1 MSEIINRDDAELQI
15 KTAIN
20 DYLPEGILQQML
32 DLVYGDGLFLVSDT
46 IMDQELNNEED
57 DYA

>member
-1 MSEIINRDDAELQI
+1 MSELINRDDAEQQI

-20 DYLPEGILQQML
+20 DYLPEGILQQVL
-32 DLVYGDGLFLVSDT
+32 DLIYGDGLFLVTDS
-46 IMDQELNNEED
+46 IMEEELNEED